1 MRNRIRSWLKKQND
15 YTISMIVVF
24 VIVVPSIFVGLVFG
38 KA

>member
-1 MRNRIRSWLKKQND
+1 MRNRIRSWLTKQND

-24 VIVVPSIFVGLVFG
+24 VIVVPAFFVGLVFG